1 MTPAEAIDQLI
12 LVPHVPGQGTWQGA
26 DCWGIVELW
35 YRHVLG
41 IDVADRGQIDP
52 GASGLQS
59 GFDVKS
65 AWREVTA
72 PADHCL
78 VIMRAGRLAAGH
90 VGIFYSGSVLHSS
103 QGHDCVYQ
111 PVTDRAIRALT
122 TCYLERK

>member
-1 MTPAEAIDQLI
+1 ML

-41 IDVADRGQIDP
+41 IDVGDRSDIAP
-52 GASGLQS
+52 GATGLQS
-59 GFDVKS
+59 GFDAKS
-65 AWREVTA
+65 TWQPIDQPV
-72 PADHCL
+72 DHCL
-78 VIMRAGRLAAGH
+78 VIMRAGRLSAGH

-111 PVTDRAIRALT
+111 PITHRAVRSLT
-122 TCYLERK
+122 TCYLEHK